1 MGTPGTPPEWAVRL
15 RDERKAK
22 VGTVADMARRLKE
35 VAGEQRG
42 KLPSIDDLARTI
54 RGWERGSHYP
64 RERYRLL
71 YARALRST
79 EADLF
84 DLAERPSL
92 PVPALPLPTIAP
104 DADLFER
111 IARSVQRPSRVDQR
125 TVDWLATCLAEHR
138 KVEDTIGSRPL
149 LGIVRQQLGV
159 VVELAQ
165 GARGS
170 LADTVVD
177 LASQYAQ
184 FVAWMSL
191 DIDDQAAALA
201 WYDRAHDWALEIG
214 DVNMATTTLS
224 MKAHQAWSAG
234 NARRCV
240 RLADAARWHDGQVT
254 PGVRGMAAQMA
265 ARGHALASDAR
276 PARTLLDEAEA
287 LIRQAAEHADDE
299 PAWMYF
305 YDETWFRLQRGMTEL
320 QLGNWSK
327 VDLLTEGLS
336 GLPESY
342 KRDRA
347 WYGSCLAKAHVEAGD
362 AAMAVQVSLRVVA
375 DAVELNRHASKELVD
390 VAVLLAERKSP
401 QAVILKEALTAAGR
415 TDGSAL

>member
-1 MGTPGTPPEWAVRL
+1 
-15 RDERKAK
+15 
-22 VGTVADMARRLKE
+22 MARRLKG
-35 VAGEQRG
+35 VADGP
-42 KLPSIDDLARTI
+42 LPTVGDLTRMI
-54 RGWERGSHYP
+54 RGWERGDHYP
-64 RERYRLL
+64 SERYRLL
-71 YARALRST
+71 YARALNAT

-84 DLAERPSL
+84 DLDERPSV
-92 PVPALPLPTIAP
+92 PVPALPLESVAP
-104 DADLFER
+104 DLDLYER
-111 IARSVQRPSRVDQR
+111 ITRTLQDPRRVDQG

-149 LGIVRQQLGV
+149 LGIVRQQLGI

-165 GARGS
+165 SARGGI
-170 LADTVVD
+170 ADTVVD
-177 LASQYAQ
+177 LAAQYAQ

-234 NARRCV
+234 NARRTV
-240 RLADAARWHDGQVT
+240 RLAEAARWHDGRVT
-254 PGVRGMAAQMA
+254 PGVRGMATQMA
-265 ARGHALASDAR
+265 ARGHALAGEAR

-287 LIRQAAEHADDE
+287 LIRRAAEHADDE

-320 QLGNWSK
+320 HLSNWPK
-327 VDLLTEGLS
+327 AADLLTAGLAS
-336 GLPESY
+336 LPASY

-347 WYGSCLAKAHVEAGD
+347 WYGSCLAKAHAQAGD
-362 AAMAVQVSLRVVA
+362 VETALQVSLPIVA
-375 DAVELNRHASKELVD
+375 DAITLNRHAHKELID
-390 VAVLLAERKSP
+390 VAALLTRHPSR
-401 QAVILKEALTAAGR
+401 QAAALLDALADASR
-415 TDGSAL
+415 TDN

>member
-1 MGTPGTPPEWAVRL
+1 MTLV
-15 RDERKAK
+15 
-22 VGTVADMARRLKE
+22 
-35 VAGEQRG
+35 
-42 KLPSIDDLARTI
+42 
-54 RGWERGSHYP
+54 
-64 RERYRLL
+64 RLL
-71 YARALRST
+71 YARVLRST

-92 PVPALPLPTIAP
+92 PVPALPLPTVAP

-111 IARSVQRPSRVDQR
+111 VARSVQQPSRVDQR

-234 NARRCV
+234 NVRRCV
-240 RLADAARWHDGQVT
+240 RLADAVRWHDGRVT

-265 ARGHALASDAR
+265 ARGHALAGDAR

-287 LIRQAAEHADDE
+287 LIRRAAEHADDE
-299 PAWMYF
+299 PVWMYF

-320 QLGNWSK
+320 HLANWPK
-327 VDLLTEGLS
+327 AIDLLTDGLS
-336 GLPESY
+336 GLSETY

-347 WYGSCLAKAHVEAGD
+347 WYGSCLAKAHAEAGD
-362 AAMAVQVSLRVVA
+362 ATAAVTVSLPIVA
-375 DAVELNRHASKELVD
+375 DAVELNRHARKELVD
-390 VAVLLAERKSP
+390 VSALLEKRKSSH
-401 QAVILKEALTAAGR
+401 VITLQEALTTAGR
-415 TDGSAL
+415 TGQE